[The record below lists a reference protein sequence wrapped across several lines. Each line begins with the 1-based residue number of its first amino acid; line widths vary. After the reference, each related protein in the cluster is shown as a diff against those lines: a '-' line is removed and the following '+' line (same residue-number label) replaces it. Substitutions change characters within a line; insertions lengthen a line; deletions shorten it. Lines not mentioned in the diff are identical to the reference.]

1 METLL
6 INGERH
12 DKKFSDLENID
23 KIIDLTVQNHNL
35 NNDWSKI
42 KNFKNLEKLTILNSL
57 VDGEQFYKSLTSLKN
72 LILDQ

>member
-1 METLL
+1 METLV

-23 KIIDLTVQNHNL
+23 QIIELTVQNHNL

-42 KNFKNLEKLTILNSL
+42 KNFKSEFN
-57 VDGEQFYKSLTSLKN
+57 
-72 LILDQ
+72 